1 MAATAVGL
9 SKDDSALRFYDS
21 TLGKKAVMA
30 VSGVVL
36 FGFVAG
42 HLIGNLQ
49 FFEGPEKLNAYGRFL
64 RNMPALLWTTRIMLL
79 LMVLLHIWS
88 SILLAAGKAKA
99 RPKGYVRKKAVH
111 STYASRTMYW
121 SGPIIAAFVVYH
133 LLDFT
138 FGTVNP
144 GFREGDAYGNVV
156 RSFLNPVVSG
166 FYIIAMALLCLHL
179 FHGVWSM
186 FQTLGVHHPRY
197 TPLLRRFAAISSVL
211 IFLGFISI
219 PLSVLTGLKR

>member
-9 SKDDSALRFYDS
+9 YDS

-30 VSGVVL
+30 VSGAVL
-36 FGFVAG
+36 FAFVVG

-49 FFEGPEKLNAYGRFL
+49 FFEGPDKLNAYSRFL
-64 RNMPALLWTTRIMLL
+64 RSMPALLWSTRIVLL
-79 LMVLLHIWS
+79 VMVLLHIWS
-88 SILLAAGKAKA
+88 SILLAVGKSRA
-99 RPKGYVRKKAVH
+99 RPIGYARKKVVS

-144 GFREGDAYGNVV
+144 GFQDGDVYGNVV
-156 RSFLNPVVSG
+156 RSFLNPIVAG
-166 FYIIAMALLCLHL
+166 FYIVAMALLCLHL

-186 FQTLGVHHPRY
+186 FQTLGVYHARY
-197 TPLLRRFAAISSVL
+197 TPMLRRFAAFSSVL
-211 IFLGFISI
+211 IFFGFISI
-219 PLSVLTGLKR
+219 PLSVMTGLKR